1 MKNID
6 FKQIRSAIALLLISA
21 LLSAAAIYWV
31 NQHAESMDAETR
43 TLQGQKEHLRQQQMA
58 QNEQRR
64 IYREYARDYA
74 RLQSTGTF
82 DSDARLNWI
91 EEIEHAVQ
99 TLGIPMTS
107 YEIGSRAAA
116 TKPVNGSGQLGL
128 YQTPIKIEFE
138 LLHEADLLRVLDY
151 LSSAN
156 LGLYEVE
163 KCAIDRQDGNSPN
176 NEATQLKADCTL
188 ISYTFVF
195 DDRQE
200 DPMLPPI
207 I

>member
-1 MKNID
+1 
-6 FKQIRSAIALLLISA
+6 
-21 LLSAAAIYWV
+21 
-31 NQHAESMDAETR
+31 
-43 TLQGQKEHLRQQQMA
+43 
-58 QNEQRR
+58 
-64 IYREYARDYA
+64 
-74 RLQSTGTF
+74 
-82 DSDARLNWI
+82 
-91 EEIEHAVQ
+91 
-99 TLGIPMTS
+99 
-107 YEIGSRAAA
+107 
-116 TKPVNGSGQLGL
+116 
-128 YQTPIKIEFE
+128 
-138 LLHEADLLRVLDY
+138 VLDY